1 MLVLAPEKRFT
12 VEQVKKHRWMVAEG
26 PPRLLP
32 SANPPSGEPN
42 EQILRLMQSLG
53 IDAAKT
59 KEVMRQVC
67 IVLFNLVY
75 LYASRILPQIHRL
88 TNTWIYI
95 CGRLMQ
101 LEIYKFDLSSHNRI

>member
-59 KEVMRQVC
+59 KEVKGQQ
-67 IVLFNLVY
+67 F
-75 LYASRILPQIHRL
+75 
-88 TNTWIYI
+88 
-95 CGRLMQ
+95 
-101 LEIYKFDLSSHNRI
+101 F

>member
-1 MLVLAPEKRFT
+1 MPMNNLLHFFGFLIYLQCETDFVCNFVAECESLIRKMLVLAPEKRFT

-32 SANPPSGEPN
+32 SSNQPSGEPN

-59 KEVMRQVC
+59 KEVK
-67 IVLFNLVY
+67 ITETTL
-75 LYASRILPQIHRL
+75 II
-88 TNTWIYI
+88 
-95 CGRLMQ
+95 
-101 LEIYKFDLSSHNRI
+101 

>member
-59 KEVMRQVC
+59 KEVRPS
-67 IVLFNLVY
+67 VLLLNSLFLAYNY
-75 LYASRILPQIHRL
+75 KKKHA
-88 TNTWIYI
+88 YI
-95 CGRLMQ
+95 FCLQ
-101 LEIYKFDLSSHNRI
+101 AFCYFK